1 MPGPKVTGAF
11 HGKAG
16 FSLRSLDMVMVCSA
30 GLAKGCAW
38 YIQPPGTKRGGR
50 EELGRELLDKA
61 GNESLLPTW
70 ALCHSL
76 APFPP
81 EYALERTPHWIGHIH
96 TRVTVLF

>member
-1 MPGPKVTGAF
+1 MRCRLSKTMCV
-11 HGKAG
+11 
-16 FSLRSLDMVMVCSA
+16 VYSA
-30 GLAKGCAW
+30 SRHKEGW
-38 YIQPPGTKRGGR
+38 R

-61 GNESLLPTW
+61 GNESLLHTW